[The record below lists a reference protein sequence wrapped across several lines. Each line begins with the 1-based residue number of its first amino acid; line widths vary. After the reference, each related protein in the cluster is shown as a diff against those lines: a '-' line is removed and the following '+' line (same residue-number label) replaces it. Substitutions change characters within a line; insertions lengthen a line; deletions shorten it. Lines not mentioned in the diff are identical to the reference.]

1 MKHQEISNL
10 IYKAGFVLAI
20 AISFTLNKSVW
31 WALLHGALS
40 YIYVIYFLLFK

>member
-10 IYKAGFVLAI
+10 IYKIGFVLATV
-20 AISFTLNKSVW
+20 ISFTLNKSVW

-40 YIYVIYFLLFK
+40 CLYVIYFLIFK